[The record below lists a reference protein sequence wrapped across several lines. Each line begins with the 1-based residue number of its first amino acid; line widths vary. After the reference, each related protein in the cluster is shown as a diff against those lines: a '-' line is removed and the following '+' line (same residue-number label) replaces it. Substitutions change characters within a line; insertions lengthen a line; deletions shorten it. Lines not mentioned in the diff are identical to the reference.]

1 MLFLRTLQWL
11 PIALRRKL
19 KPFVIFLL
27 ACFLDS
33 SPFAPSF
40 GPWAQIVPP
49 PLSLHCPTY
58 PRATHHIVLFRSSQS
73 TYLYLKFS

>member
-27 ACFLDS
+27 ACFSDS

-40 GPWAQIVPP
+40 GSWAQIVPP
-49 PLSLHCPTY
+49 PTRSAYIAPPTPGPPTTLSCS
-58 PRATHHIVLFRSSQS
+58 VL
-73 TYLYLKFS
+73 LKALISI